1 MQIIPVVDVREGLAV
16 RAVAGNRSAYRP
28 IQSPLANSA
37 APADVAAGLAGLYP
51 FSTLYVADLDGIEGG
66 GADLTLPQR
75 LREASGSMTTGSNM
89 TTRSNITIWVDN
101 GAAHVNDVSALLDD
115 DRVVAVLG
123 SEAGWTVDALQAL
136 PRDIRARVVLSLDFR
151 RDGFVGDHK
160 LLDHPEV
167 WPDRVIAM
175 TLAAVGGG
183 SGPDLSRLA
192 EIRSAAPTAHVFAAG
207 GVRNLADLQRLADMG
222 ISGALVAS
230 ALHAGTITASDLTK
244 IAGR

>member
-1 MQIIPVVDVREGLAV
+1 VQIIPVVDVREGVVV

-28 IQSPLANSA
+28 IQSPLAYSS

-51 FSTLYVADLDGIEGG
+51 FSTLYVADLDGIEGR
-66 GADLTLPQR
+66 GADLTLPWR
-75 LREASGSMTTGSNM
+75 LREASTSSNM
-89 TTRSNITIWVDN
+89 TTRNNITIWVDN
-101 GAAHVNDVSALLDD
+101 GAAHVNDVSAMLGDD
-115 DRVVAVLG
+115 HVVVVLG
-123 SEAGWTVDALQAL
+123 SEAGWTVDALQDL
-136 PRDIRARVVLSLDFR
+136 PNAIRARVVLSLDFR
-151 RDGFVGDHK
+151 GDGFVGDHS

-167 WPDRVIAM
+167 WPNRVIAM
-175 TLAAVGGG
+175 TLAAVGGD

-192 EIRSAAPTAHVFAAG
+192 EIRSAAPTANVFAAG
-207 GVRNLADLQRLADMG
+207 GVRNLADLQSLADMG